1 VTKCP
6 PNFPCSA
13 LSFDEVAW
21 GLDTVRSRSFLGNSV
36 DTKTG
41 DAKQPSEEPSEEPSK
56 PSDGNKDDPKTKTP
70 TETQTLSTVL
80 LPLLDAFNHA
90 SHAMGGAT
98 KLTRDAY
105 HDAFVLKAQ
114 HPLALGD
121 EATISYGPLTN
132 AELLLRFGFCV
143 FGNVHEHVFL
153 PGCADELE
161 WLMPGSAREADLWAT
176 DGLQRAVT
184 GARLD
189 YEGKANANLLWALR
203 VLLASDEEYHANGGA
218 KGFRVPV
225 RNGLDGKDVRG
236 SGAQLAA
243 EASLSL
249 ACARAFDS
257 LGGGL
262 SLAEDETQL
271 EAAYAVLREVQV
283 ECSSCFVE
291 EEFVGQ
297 YEGAGGEGDE
307 SFQNDQHD
315 ASFGDQV
322 SCDDVSFDRCADH
335 GDEGDDLN
343 YLRRLVTALEFRVGR
358 KRILAAAM
366 KRYSPLKEALVKS
379 GASLYA
385 PGWEGGDYDE
395 KVG

>member
-1 VTKCP
+1 LRAAAVAQRLENERAFEAVTKCP

-189 YEGKANANLLWALR
+189 YEGKYFPITTFLRLIAHPRLTFLFLQSGHGNAR
-203 VLLASDEEYHANGGA
+203 VRRRGGRGGNQAPGFQTEQAEEA
-218 KGFRVPV
+218 K
-225 RNGLDGKDVRG
+225 
-236 SGAQLAA
+236 
-243 EASLSL
+243 
-249 ACARAFDS
+249 
-257 LGGGL
+257 
-262 SLAEDETQL
+262 
-271 EAAYAVLREVQV
+271 
-283 ECSSCFVE
+283 
-291 EEFVGQ
+291 
-297 YEGAGGEGDE
+297 
-307 SFQNDQHD
+307 
-315 ASFGDQV
+315 
-322 SCDDVSFDRCADH
+322 CADS
-335 GDEGDDLN
+335 GE
-343 YLRRLVTALEFRVGR
+343 VGPR
-358 KRILAAAM
+358 
-366 KRYSPLKEALVKS
+366 
-379 GASLYA
+379 
-385 PGWEGGDYDE
+385 
-395 KVG
+395 